1 MEVGGEEG
9 GAVAPWFS
17 REAVAVALG
26 AHVRNRS
33 GSQGDHVMAL
43 EARQITFALLNS
55 PIIVYKIY
63 IASL

>member
-1 MEVGGEEG
+1 MVEQV
-9 GAVAPWFS
+9 
-17 REAVAVALG
+17 VALG
-26 AHVRNRS
+26 AHLRNTAAR
-33 GSQGDHVMAL
+33 QGDHVMAL

>member
-1 MEVGGEEG
+1 MEVGREEG
-9 GAVAPWFS
+9 GVVAPWLS
-17 REAVAVALG
+17 REAAAVALG